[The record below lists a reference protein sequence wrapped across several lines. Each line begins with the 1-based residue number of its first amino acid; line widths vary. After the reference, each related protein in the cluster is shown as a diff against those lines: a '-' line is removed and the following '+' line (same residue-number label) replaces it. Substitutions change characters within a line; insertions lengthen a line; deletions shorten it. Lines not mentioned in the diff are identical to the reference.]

1 MCRNCPLPQ
10 WSEPIE
16 VEVSSLPIY
25 FAKEQSWNFERL
37 NFGNGTVIDTEDGKS
52 ARPSITGR
60 VGCRLRDG
68 FSLKPH
74 PRFPGGRYLLVSE
87 VLYCPGR
94 RYGCTPR
101 ENCTGKR
108 RFCHALCKL
117 SIFADK
123 PNIAF
128 VYYAGSHGTGD
139 VSSPDKHRPNKQML
153 DELRR
158 LRVEQALT
166 PSQGIEWCKVYFAEH
181 GLDEKQ
187 MPTKQQIKSVM
198 KRASMKFSRMRENEG
213 TKTLPAPSSSSQE
226 TGPILQLPYSESGDA
241 DMATDASSSYISVSQ
256 DGSTLNVSSANYN
269 PGDTPVSL
277 GTLSRLPGTSLLNA
291 PVSISQS
298 APSTDQSVGQNSAES
313 NLSKVLGLLASTRPL
328 EGEKDADK
336 LKEHVRILQEENFTR
351 IAQIADLQV
360 EINGLKAQILELK
373 EDNLKKA
380 IHIAQLE
387 RERRSTQIVP
397 EEETIENCEE
407 SLENTQETIQTDGL
421 VENSEQTVVIEES
434 QESGMDVIESEQ
446 AVESTVYQHE
456 VCDTTPITV
465 NVQTGTELT
474 EAHAASESIQ
484 ESLQNSNVVAVNAHA
499 IIVSQA
505 VADGQL

>member
-16 VEVSSLPIY
+16 VEVSSLPVY

-37 NFGNGTVIDTEDGKS
+37 NFGNGTVIDTPDGKS

-60 VGCRLRDG
+60 VGTRLRDG

-101 ENCTGKR
+101 ENCSGKR
-108 RFCHALCKL
+108 RFCHALCKI

-128 VYYAGSHGTGD
+128 VYYAGSHGSGD

-187 MPTKQQIKSVM
+187 LPTKQQIKSLM
-198 KRASMKFSRMRENEG
+198 KVFLCSV
-213 TKTLPAPSSSSQE
+213 
-226 TGPILQLPYSESGDA
+226 QLN
-241 DMATDASSSYISVSQ
+241 TFH
-256 DGSTLNVSSANYN
+256 
-269 PGDTPVSL
+269 
-277 GTLSRLPGTSLLNA
+277 
-291 PVSISQS
+291 
-298 APSTDQSVGQNSAES
+298 
-313 NLSKVLGLLASTRPL
+313 VLYYCY
-328 EGEKDADK
+328 
-336 LKEHVRILQEENFTR
+336 F
-351 IAQIADLQV
+351 
-360 EINGLKAQILELK
+360 
-373 EDNLKKA
+373 
-380 IHIAQLE
+380 
-387 RERRSTQIVP
+387 
-397 EEETIENCEE
+397 
-407 SLENTQETIQTDGL
+407 
-421 VENSEQTVVIEES
+421 
-434 QESGMDVIESEQ
+434 
-446 AVESTVYQHE
+446 
-456 VCDTTPITV
+456 
-465 NVQTGTELT
+465 
-474 EAHAASESIQ
+474 
-484 ESLQNSNVVAVNAHA
+484 
-499 IIVSQA
+499 
-505 VADGQL
+505 

>member
-16 VEVSSLPIY
+16 VEVSSLPVY

-52 ARPSITGR
+52 ARPSITGL

-101 ENCTGKR
+101 DNCSGKR

-158 LRVEQALT
+158 LRIEQALT

-198 KRASMKFSRMRENEG
+198 KVFDFVMN
-213 TKTLPAPSSSSQE
+213 
-226 TGPILQLPYSESGDA
+226 
-241 DMATDASSSYISVSQ
+241 
-256 DGSTLNVSSANYN
+256 N
-269 PGDTPVSL
+269 
-277 GTLSRLPGTSLLNA
+277 SLLNILFIQSC
-291 PVSISQS
+291 PQHSI
-298 APSTDQSVGQNSAES
+298 
-313 NLSKVLGLLASTRPL
+313 
-328 EGEKDADK
+328 
-336 LKEHVRILQEENFTR
+336 IF
-351 IAQIADLQV
+351 
-360 EINGLKAQILELK
+360 
-373 EDNLKKA
+373 
-380 IHIAQLE
+380 
-387 RERRSTQIVP
+387 
-397 EEETIENCEE
+397 
-407 SLENTQETIQTDGL
+407 
-421 VENSEQTVVIEES
+421 
-434 QESGMDVIESEQ
+434 
-446 AVESTVYQHE
+446 
-456 VCDTTPITV
+456 
-465 NVQTGTELT
+465 
-474 EAHAASESIQ
+474 
-484 ESLQNSNVVAVNAHA
+484 
-499 IIVSQA
+499 
-505 VADGQL
+505 

>member
-1 MCRNCPLPQ
+1 MLERAEKVSYYFTLRNYRTLTLTTETICSKTEMCRNCPLPQ

-16 VEVSSLPIY
+16 VEVSSLPVY

-37 NFGNGTVIDTEDGKS
+37 NFGNGTVIDTSDGKS
-52 ARPSITGR
+52 ARPSSTGR

-123 PNIAF
+123 PTIAF
-128 VYYAGSHGTGD
+128 VYYAGSHGAGD

-166 PSQGIEWCKVYFAEH
+166 PSQGIEWCKEYFAEH

-198 KRASMKFSRMRENEG
+198 K
-213 TKTLPAPSSSSQE
+213 
-226 TGPILQLPYSESGDA
+226 
-241 DMATDASSSYISVSQ
+241 
-256 DGSTLNVSSANYN
+256 
-269 PGDTPVSL
+269 
-277 GTLSRLPGTSLLNA
+277 
-291 PVSISQS
+291 
-298 APSTDQSVGQNSAES
+298 
-313 NLSKVLGLLASTRPL
+313 VL
-328 EGEKDADK
+328 
-336 LKEHVRILQEENFTR
+336 
-351 IAQIADLQV
+351 
-360 EINGLKAQILELK
+360 
-373 EDNLKKA
+373 
-380 IHIAQLE
+380 
-387 RERRSTQIVP
+387 
-397 EEETIENCEE
+397 
-407 SLENTQETIQTDGL
+407 
-421 VENSEQTVVIEES
+421 
-434 QESGMDVIESEQ
+434 
-446 AVESTVYQHE
+446 Y
-456 VCDTTPITV
+456 
-465 NVQTGTELT
+465 
-474 EAHAASESIQ
+474 
-484 ESLQNSNVVAVNAHA
+484 
-499 IIVSQA
+499 
-505 VADGQL
+505 